1 MIRSGNHKIRL
12 TYGRLILC
20 AVFFL
25 MILEFNFYHLNAFLS
40 YLFVRVNADY
50 NKTLI
55 AVISVAC
62 LLLLLLNKKAK
73 KIYTTEY
80 PYFNIIN
87 LALFFFIVLETVF
100 GVIRYDQSPF
110 DIFAEMRHYYIV
122 LMAFPV
128 CYGLEKCANTQK
140 ILDRFLTLI
149 FVYVILILLQAIVY
163 NADSL
168 WFLNGYISE
177 KSFRD
182 GSLRIGLGSLAPFLL
197 LYSFSCCCDSRRNF
211 RKRCAALITSVVT
224 AGAYVYCTQTR
235 ALNLALGGALLAI
248 LMVARYRAS
257 KKAVLLYLLAAG
269 IFFCFYQG
277 IFSDLVYSLFFD
289 QSKSSSALGRLYSI
303 KHYLQ
308 AFYDNPVFGTGI
320 IRETN
325 LKFAFIKH
333 GSDGLVYS
341 DDVGL
346 IGLIGENG
354 IIGLI
359 FYSLILFR
367 LLYLTY
373 EMVIKKKIWNTD
385 TYFMT
390 GMSVFLIL
398 TSATLIIT
406 NTMRIF
412 LCPFLLAFYEY
423 YGVKVH
429 ERKVK
434 E

>member
-1 MIRSGNHKIRL
+1 MTRPGNYKIRL
-12 TYGRLILC
+12 TYGSLVLG

-25 MILEFNFYHLNAFLS
+25 LVLELNFYQLNAFLS

-55 AVISVAC
+55 ALISTTV
-62 LLLLLLNKKAK
+62 LLLLLLNKGAK
-73 KIYTTEY
+73 RLCTSEY
-80 PYFNIIN
+80 PYFTVIN
-87 LALFFFIVLETVF
+87 VAFLLFIALETIFAV
-100 GVIRYDQSPF
+100 VRYGQSPY
-110 DIFAEMRHYYIV
+110 DVFAEMRHYFVV
-122 LMAFPV
+122 LMAFPI
-128 CYGLEKCANTQK
+128 CYGLEKSARPQR
-140 ILDRFLTLI
+140 LLRLFLNLV
-149 FVYVILILLQAIVY
+149 FLYVILIFVQAVVY
-163 NADSL
+163 NTSSV

-197 LYSFSCCCDSRRNF
+197 LYSFSIFCDG
-211 RKRCAALITSVVT
+211 KRCLKARCSGLAAAAVT
-224 AGAYVYCTQTR
+224 AAAYLYCTQTR
-235 ALNLALGGALLAI
+235 ALNLALGFSLLTI
-248 LMVARYRAS
+248 LVTAKYRAS
-257 KKAVLLYLLAAG
+257 KKTMLLYGLTAG

-277 IFSDLVYSLFFD
+277 IFSDLVFSLFFD
-289 QSKSSSALGRLYSI
+289 QSKSSSALGRIYSV

-308 AFYDNPVFGTGI
+308 AFYDNPIFGTGI

-325 LKFAFIKH
+325 LKFAVIKH
-333 GSDGLVYS
+333 GIDGQVYS

-354 IIGLI
+354 IIGLA
-359 FYSLILFR
+359 FYSLVLLR

-373 EMVIKKKIWNTD
+373 KMVVKKKIWDTD
-385 TYFMT
+385 TYFMA
-390 GMSVFLIL
+390 GMSMFLLL

-423 YGVKVH
+423 FGVKVH
-429 ERKVK
+429 ERKIR